1 MANDSGKRALL
12 AFILLA
18 VSVTAHAD
26 YPLVSSLTAA
36 DPVFRQLQ
44 QDLNDGYKAEATGNP
59 HKNLTVYSYRLPGD
73 TELFALAALA
83 NIPYDSI
90 ATLNRYSSVPV
101 LKKGMVLLLPG
112 TPGVFLPRKPAND
125 IEYLMASWRPES
137 PAPSLA
143 VEIELKSSPTAFY
156 FYPGSRFSAEE
167 RAFFLSVLFRFPLP
181 VRRITSD
188 FGVRISPI
196 TGKRSMHTGIDLA
209 APKGTPIHPARE
221 GVVIQTGYS
230 EVYGNFVLL
239 QHSGGWQSLY
249 GHMNS
254 VAVRLNDR
262 VGYAM
267 ILGTVGSTGESTGP
281 HLHFEIR
288 NGGVPRDPAS
298 LMPTR

>member
-1 MANDSGKRALL
+1 LSIYG
-12 AFILLA
+12 
-18 VSVTAHAD
+18 
-26 YPLVSSLTAA
+26 
-36 DPVFRQLQ
+36 
-44 QDLNDGYKAEATGNP
+44 
-59 HKNLTVYSYRLPGD
+59 YRLPED
-73 TELFALAALA
+73 TDLLTLAAQV

-90 ATLNRYSSVPV
+90 ATLNRYASVPSLRKGTLV
-101 LKKGMVLLLPG
+101 LFPG

-125 IEYLMASWRPES
+125 IEYLMASWRPETQIS
-137 PAPSLA
+137 GLA
-143 VEIELKSSPTAFY
+143 VEVILRSTPTPFF
-156 FYPGSRFSAEE
+156 FYPGSRFSADE

-181 VRRITSD
+181 VRRITSE
-188 FGVRISPI
+188 FGIRISPI
-196 TGKRSMHTGIDLA
+196 TGKRSMHAGLDLA

-230 EVYGNFVLL
+230 EIYGNFVLL

-262 VGYAM
+262 VGYGM

-288 NGGVPRDPAS
+288 NGGVPRDPES